1 MTAHSDVLKGLNIVS
16 FLLQVVLAHELAMQS
31 GGHVKRLK
39 KNVLLEKMITLL
51 WHNE

>member
-16 FLLQVVLAHELAMQS
+16 FLLQLVLAYELAMQS

-39 KNVLLEKMITLL
+39 
-51 WHNE
+51 